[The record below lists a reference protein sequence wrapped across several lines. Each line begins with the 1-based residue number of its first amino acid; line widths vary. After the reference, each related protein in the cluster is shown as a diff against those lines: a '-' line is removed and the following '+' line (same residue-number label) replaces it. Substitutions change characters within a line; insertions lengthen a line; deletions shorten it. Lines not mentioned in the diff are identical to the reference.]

1 VRAAAPLIAA
11 SQSRSLP
18 PSFHTMPAAAL
29 AVRVAAVLL
38 LLARGGSGS
47 APGEF
52 VLSGFASG
60 NVTTSGAA
68 VVTSS
73 GLLQLTNATNEVFG
87 HGFYPVP
94 LRFKD
99 ASSTPRSFSTT
110 FVFAMVPRHD
120 DAHGHGI
127 AFALAPSPT
136 VPGAVA
142 GKNLGL
148 FNTSDDTGKARSGVV
163 AVELDTAKDEEFSDI
178 NDNHVGID
186 VNSLVSVSSAPAA
199 YVDAGSLVNISLVS
213 GEPLQAWVEYDG
225 ASMRLEVTVA
235 PARKPRPAVPLVSS
249 VVNLSSAVADDTYVG
264 FTAANGAASTSHY
277 VLGWSFRLGD
287 GRATDLDAS
296 KLPPVPS
303 SKKKTSR
310 LNLVTLSLVVVVA
323 LLLASVAV
331 AALVVRHRRFAEEQE
346 DWEIQYGP
354 HRISYKDLHAAT
366 RGFRDAIGQGG
377 FGRVYHGV
385 LQRPVNAEVAVKKVS
400 HDSRQGLR
408 EFVSEIASMSRL
420 RHRNLVQLLG
430 YCRRRGELV
439 LVYDYMVNGSLDRH
453 LFDAG
458 KPALS
463 WEQRGKIVRDVA
475 AGLLYLHEGW
485 EQVVVHRDIKSANV
499 LLDADMN
506 GKLSD
511 FGLARLYDHGSN
523 PQTTHVI
530 GTLGYLAPEMSKTG
544 KATTSTDVFAFGA
557 FLLEVAC
564 GRRPM
569 ERDDDLDSPGL
580 VDLVL
585 ECWKAGRI
593 VEARDKRIGKCD
605 EADVELVLKLGL
617 LCSHPDPRCRP
628 SMRQAVQMLEGAAPV
643 PETPPKDLASN
654 SRLFYGYSESFDEFA
669 TMFPATSEVTSVT
682 TQPSSSHST
691 GEGQQVS
698 SEQITNV

>member
-1 VRAAAPLIAA
+1 
-11 SQSRSLP
+11 
-18 PSFHTMPAAAL
+18 MPAAAL
-29 AVRVAAVLL
+29 AVRVVVLL

-47 APGEF
+47 AAVEF
-52 VLSGFASG
+52 VLTGFARD
-60 NVTTSGAA
+60 NVTTSGTA
-68 VVTSS
+68 VLTSS
-73 GLLQLTNATNEVFG
+73 GLLQLTNETNEVFG
-87 HGFYPVP
+87 HGFHPVP

-99 ASSTPRSFSTT
+99 PSTGAPRSFSTT
-110 FVFAMVPRHD
+110 FVIAMVPRHED
-120 DAHGHGI
+120 SHGHGI
-127 AFALAPSPT
+127 AFALAPSVA
-136 VPGAVA
+136 VPGALA
-142 GKNLGL
+142 GKYLGL
-148 FNTSDDTGKARSGVV
+148 FNTSDNMGTLRSEVV
-163 AVELDTAKDEEFSDI
+163 AVELDTAMDVEF
-178 NDNHVGID
+178 NDTNNNHVGID
-186 VNSLVSVSSAPAA
+186 VGGLWSANSTAA
-199 YVDAGSLVNISLVS
+199 GYYTDGDVGRFAGISLVS
-213 GEPLQAWVEYDG
+213 GEPLQVWVEYDG
-225 ASMRLEVTVA
+225 ATMRLEVTVA
-235 PARKPRPAVPLVSS
+235 PARKPRPSLPLVSS
-249 VVNLSSAVADDTYVG
+249 IVNLSSAVADDTYVG
-264 FTAANGAASTSHY
+264 FTAANGAASSFHY
-277 VLGWSFRLGD
+277 VLGWSFRLGG
-287 GRATDLDAS
+287 GRATDLDLS
-296 KLPPVPS
+296 KLPSVPTSRS
-303 SKKKTSR
+303 SKKTPSQ
-310 LNLVTLSLVVVVA
+310 LLVVTLSLAVVVA

-331 AALVVRHRRFAEEQE
+331 AVLFFRRRRFAEEEE
-346 DWEIQYGP
+346 DWEIEYGP
-354 HRISYKDLHAAT
+354 HRIRYKDLHAAT
-366 RGFRDAIGQGG
+366 RGFRDVIGEGG

-385 LQRPVNAEVAVKKVS
+385 LRRPAAAEVAVKKVS

-430 YCRRRGELV
+430 YCRRRGELI
-439 LVYDYMVNGSLDRH
+439 LVYDYMVNGSLDRR

-458 KPALS
+458 AKPVLS
-463 WEQRGKIVRDVA
+463 WEQRGKIIRDVA

-569 ERDDDLDSPGL
+569 ERNDDLDSPGL

-585 ECWKAGRI
+585 ECWKAGRM
-593 VEARDKRIGKCD
+593 VEARDPKIGKCD

-628 SMRQAVQMLEGAAPV
+628 SMRQAVQILEGAAPV

-654 SRLFYGYSESFDEFA
+654 NRLFYGYSESFDEFA
-669 TMFPATSEVTSVT
+669 TMFPETSEVTSVT

-691 GEGQQVS
+691 GEEQQVS
-698 SEQITNV
+698 SGSG